1 MIAVV
6 DWRDKYGKS
15 FIYDEKGNPR
25 LVQFRNEQE
34 TTDRQILFST
44 DFHYPKKDLEYSRP
58 FGYSSFE
65 KGPSIVLIVPKKAL
79 EPLEINDARFELLD
93 HIEGVY
99 KRDLLAGQHG
109 FSRLVKDFTEE
120 RDNSKRGQIAAYFQ
134 DRVQNIVDR
143 MVQRKSQEALI
154 SDNAFDRLSVK
165 QKQLVVAI
173 QIWAKE
179 NNVKENTGK
188 FLSFNSKSLDAFAEL
203 NRVVDYAKAHGFTMR
218 SKSSLNPYQK
228 NKQANVK
235 NEEKSISSNER

>member
-1 MIAVV
+1 MV

-15 FIYDEKGNPR
+15 FMYDEKGNPR
-25 LVQFRNEQE
+25 LVQFRSEQE

-44 DFHYPKKDLEYSRP
+44 EFHYPKKDLEYSRP

-134 DRVQNIVDR
+134 DRVQNIVDK
-143 MVQRKSQEALI
+143 MIMRKSQESSI
-154 SDNAFDRLSVK
+154 SDNAFDRLSTK

-173 QIWAKE
+173 QNWAKD
-179 NNVKENTGK
+179 NVIKENTGK
-188 FLSFNSKSLDAFAEL
+188 YLSFNSKAPDAFLEL
-203 NRVVDYAKAHGFTMR
+203 NRVVDYAKSHGFTMR
-218 SKSSLNPYQK
+218 KQSSLNPYNK
-228 NKQANVK
+228 NTVDKTK
-235 NEEKSISSNER
+235 KEISNDFNR